1 MADLDW
7 QSTGWGIK
15 MANLLCCKLNLEMQD
30 MLESVKFS
38 FRHISKTSNTCVDF
52 FTHAKFHYVDF
63 LVSTTHGTDVLCLCT
78 NSASWCSTAC
88 MIKRLR
94 TSWNCANQ
102 SQVSHHGNIFDP
114 PPNSSWSYRVT
125 SSALMANGLSVW
137 LVRRSGIPCRT
148 ACGIR
153 LLAGTVSD
161 NLWRRFCSQRTDA
174 FSALEVSRP
183 CAI

>member
-30 MLESVKFS
+30 MLESVS

-52 FTHAKFHYVDF
+52 FTHAKLHYVDF

-125 SSALMANGLSVW
+125 YGRRDFCVAGPSVW
-137 LVRRSGIPCRT
+137 NSLPDSLRNPIIGGNSFRQSLKSEDVSVRNV
-148 ACGIR
+148 
-153 LLAGTVSD
+153 LMH
-161 NLWRRFCSQRTDA
+161 
-174 FSALEVSRP
+174 SAH
-183 CAI
+183 